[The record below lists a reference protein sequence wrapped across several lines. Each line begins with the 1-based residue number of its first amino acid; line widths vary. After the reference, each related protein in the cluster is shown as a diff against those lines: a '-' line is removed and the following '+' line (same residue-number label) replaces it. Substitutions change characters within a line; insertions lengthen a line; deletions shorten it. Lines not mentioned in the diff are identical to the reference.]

1 MRSISTPAL
10 ALLAALVAAGAA
22 GAEQQ
27 RAKAPPSLL
36 QRLTDEFQALSERI
50 TPAVVQVV
58 ATGYAPAAASEGGL
72 LTRERSAGSGAIV
85 DAEGYVVTNAH
96 VVEGAQSVQVLLQ
109 SREKVPGGSILGPRS
124 RRLAASVAGVDKETD
139 LAVLKVEET
148 GLPALAFGDSE
159 ELRQGQVVLAFGNPL
174 GLENSVTM
182 GVVSSVARQ
191 LTPEDPMIYVQ
202 TDAPI
207 NPGNSGGPLVDI
219 HGRLVGINTLIASHG
234 GGSEGIGFA
243 APSNIVRTV
252 FEQIRARG
260 RVYRGSI
267 GARAQTVSP
276 TLAAGL
282 GLGQDWGVVLA
293 DVVPEG
299 PADRAGLRIG
309 DLVSRLDGKVMENA
323 RQFDVNLYRRAV
335 AEAVKLEILRGGQKQ
350 TVEVTVME
358 RPEDPDRFQFMVTPE
373 KNLVPRLGILA
384 IELDDSVRK
393 LLPALRG
400 EDGVVVAARAPGIS
414 AEGGPLAGDVI
425 YALNGVSIR
434 GLGELR
440 TAAESMKPGDAVV
453 LQVERKGQLHLVA
466 FRVE

>member
-1 MRSISTPAL
+1 MRWTSTPAL
-10 ALLAALVAAGAA
+10 ALVAAVAAAA
-22 GAEQQ
+22 GSEPQ
-27 RAKAPPSLL
+27 RSKAPPTLL

-50 TPAVVQVV
+50 TPSVVQVV
-58 ATGYAPAAASEGGL
+58 AAGYAPAAASQGGL
-72 LTRERSAGSGAIV
+72 LTRERSSGSGVVV
-85 DAEGYVVTNAH
+85 DPDGYVVTNAH
-96 VVEGAQSVQVLLQ
+96 VVAGAQSVHVFLQ
-109 SREKVPGGSILGPRS
+109 TRERAPGSSILGPRS
-124 RRLAASVAGVDKETD
+124 RRLDARVAGIDEETD

-148 GLPALAFGDSE
+148 GLPALSFADSE
-159 ELRQGQVVLAFGNPL
+159 ELRQGQVVLAFGSPL
-174 GLENSVTM
+174 GLENSVSM

-191 LTPEDPMIYVQ
+191 LTLEDPMIYVQ

-260 RVYRGSI
+260 RVYRGAI

-276 TLAAGL
+276 VLAAGL
-282 GLGQDWGVVLA
+282 GLGQDWGVILA
-293 DVVPEG
+293 DVTPEG
-299 PADRAGLRIG
+299 PADRAGLRVG
-309 DLVSRLDGKVMENA
+309 DLVLRLGGKVMENA

-335 AEAVKLEILRGGQKQ
+335 GEAVKLDLLRGAQRL
-350 TVEVTVME
+350 TVEVPVME

-373 KNLVPRLGILA
+373 KNLVLRLGILA
-384 IELDDSVRK
+384 IELDDAVRR
-393 LLPALRG
+393 LLPPLRG
-400 EDGVVVAARAPGIS
+400 EDGVVVAARAPGVS
-414 AEGGPLAGDVI
+414 PEGGPQPGDVI

-434 GLGELR
+434 SLAELR
-440 TAAESMKPGDAVV
+440 AAAERMRSGDAIV
-453 LQVERKGQLHLVA
+453 LQVERKGQLHLLA